1 MTHKRIMQVAA
12 LALLTGELFAG
23 GGTRLPVIGAR
34 NQDLVTTDNSLKL
47 TINITSK
54 RFCVGDSEVST
65 MLLRLRLHYVNVG
78 ERPIILH
85 KGSNVAP
92 SILISRNVA
101 DALADKHELTLSLSV
116 LPSME
121 PEIGEAQRLNG
132 SFVVLR
138 KGASFDTRAEV
149 PIPFSF
155 NDQSATSSAIR
166 KGDHVLQIGVIT
178 WPESTALAERLGD
191 KWKHRGYLWHSVVQS
206 EPMPFK
212 IDQQINFENCR

>member
-1 MTHKRIMQVAA
+1 MHVAA
-12 LALLTGELFAG
+12 LALLTSEIFAG
-23 GGTRLPVIGAR
+23 GGTRVSVIGAR

-65 MLLRLRLHYVNVG
+65 VLLRLRLHYVNVG

-92 SILISRNVA
+92 SILISKNVA

-121 PEIGEAQRLNG
+121 PEIGEAQRLND

-149 PIPFSF
+149 PIPFAS

-178 WPESTALAERLGD
+178 WPESTTLAERLRA
-191 KWKHRGYLWHSVVQS
+191 KWKHRGYLWHRVVQS